1 MNKRKEI
8 TIIDYDAGNIFN
20 LCSTLNKF
28 NVKLNITNNY
38 KNIISAEKIIIPGVG
53 AFRQGI
59 NSLKKKKLINP
70 LKEYLLSD
78 KPILGICLGMQYF
91 MEKSYEF
98 KITRG
103 LGFFKGNVVKFEKK
117 KVIRMPHVGWNY
129 INFKSNKIFKNI
141 DKHSTFYFCH
151 SYYPKPANNKY
162 IIGNTSYNK
171 FSFCSVLN
179 KNNIFGCQFHPERS
193 GVAGHK
199 FLKNFINI

>member
-1 MNKRKEI
+1 
-8 TIIDYDAGNIFN
+8 
-20 LCSTLNKF
+20 
-28 NVKLNITNNY
+28 
-38 KNIISAEKIIIPGVG
+38 
-53 AFRQGI
+53 
-59 NSLKKKKLINP
+59 
-70 LKEYLLSD
+70 
-78 KPILGICLGMQYF
+78 

-141 DKHSTFYFCH
+141 DKNSTFYFCH

-179 KNNIFGCQFHPERS
+179 KKNIFGCQFHPERS
-193 GVAGHK
+193 GMAGHQ